1 VKNTKQYRLDGGLI
15 DGNLSQQ
22 DSESDTDYDARLVV
36 FKKALDVAMSQEER
50 EEAEALIQRLDSI
63 IC

>member
-1 VKNTKQYRLDGGLI
+1 MI